1 MSGYTW
7 QLIEWFKNNQ
17 GKSKTKLAI
26 NSNLGLTNDKIDEFA
41 EIIHSLPHVEVY
53 TSCESVGLQAEY
65 IRDGLD
71 YKQWLENV
79 RFLIESNSVKSLH
92 VMCTIN
98 ALCLDSLPGFLDQ
111 LVELKEENGKDFP
124 NFTLNILRFPSF
136 QSPLVLPTELKDQY
150 RQNLLTWLDKNRD
163 NKILHQHEIQH
174 VQRLIDYLDVVKTPH
189 SDAFDQTSL
198 NNDFKKFYAQYDQR
212 RGKDFVK
219 AFPTLSDWYSTL

>member
-7 QLIEWFKNNQ
+7 QLIEWFKNNR

-26 NSNLGLTNDKIDEFA
+26 NSNLGLASDKIDEFVN
-41 EIIHSLPHVEVY
+41 IIHTLPHVEIY

-79 RFLIESNSVKSLH
+79 RFLIEANSVKALH

-98 ALCLDSLPGFLDQ
+98 ALCLDSLPQFLDQ

-136 QSPLVLPTELKDQY
+136 QSPLVLPAEHKDRY
-150 RQNLLTWLDKNRD
+150 RQNLLTWLDKNKD
-163 NKILHQHEIQH
+163 NKVLHQHEIQH
-174 VQRLIDYLDVVKTPH
+174 LQRLIDYLDVVKTPH
-189 SDAFDQTSL
+189 SETFDQASL
-198 NNDFKKFYAQYDQR
+198 HNDFKKFYIQYDRR

-219 AFPTLSDWYSTL
+219 AFPALADWYSTL